1 MANSP
6 APALGLREGDRE
18 RLESLTRSRTAE
30 AGAVMRA
37 RIVLAAADGV
47 ANDRIAEQ
55 LAVSKN
61 TVLTWRRRYAGMA
74 GLADAPRS
82 GRPRQLDMTRLPG
95 SRGSTK
101 R

>member
-18 RLESLTRSRTAE
+18 RLESLTRSRTSE

-61 TVLTWRRRYAGMA
+61 TVLAGSS
-74 GLADAPRS
+74 PFR
-82 GRPRQLDMTRLPG
+82 
-95 SRGSTK
+95 
-101 R
+101 